1 MVRLFNKH
9 IKQVGLAPGTLL
21 YNGQSRHDQVHI
33 SVIEYAENQFLEKNN
48 ITVEECLQHFDSP
61 SMCWIQID
69 GGFDPKIISNI
80 GQRFKLHPLVLED
93 ILTRGQRP
101 KIDVYEDQVF
111 IILRLLRYIE
121 NSHELRDEQ
130 ISIVFGNHYLISF
143 SENSQDIF
151 EPIKKRLQQEGSRM
165 QKQKED
171 YLAYALIDLVVDYY
185 FTVLE
190 KVDIAL
196 DKLEE
201 DLVRSPLP
209 NALQRILQSKKEMII
224 LRKTIWPMREVI
236 NQFMRLEPPLVETST
251 QVYMHDVYDHT
262 IQTIDIIEGFRDIV
276 SGLMDIYL
284 SNINIRTNEI
294 MRVLTI
300 VSTIFVPMTFITS
313 LYGMNFD
320 YIPELH
326 YAWGYPI
333 VVLVMVMIALTMIWF
348 FHRRKWI

>member
-21 YNGQSRHDQVHI
+21 YNGQPHHDQIKI

-48 ITVEECLQHFDSP
+48 ITIEKCLKHFDSP
-61 SMCWIQID
+61 VMSWIQID
-69 GGFDPKIISNI
+69 GGFDPQVISHI

-101 KIDVYEDQVF
+101 KIDVYQDQVF
-111 IILRLLRYIE
+111 IVLRLLRYIE
-121 NSHELRDEQ
+121 NSHELKDEQ

-143 SENSQDIF
+143 SENSQEIF
-151 EPIKKRLQQEGSRM
+151 EPIKKRLKQQGSRI

-190 KVDIAL
+190 KVDVAL

-209 NALQRILQSKKEMII
+209 NALQRILQAKKEMII
-224 LRKTIWPMREVI
+224 LRKTIWPMRDVI

-251 QVYMHDVYDHT
+251 QIYMHDVYDHT

-276 SGLMDIYL
+276 AGLMDIYL

-300 VSTIFVPMTFITS
+300 VSTIFVPLTFIS
-313 LYGMNFD
+313 SIYGMNFEFM
-320 YIPELH
+320 PELH
-326 YAWGYPI
+326 YGWGYPI
-333 VVLVMVMIALTMIWF
+333 VVLVMIMIAVIMISYF
-348 FHRRKWI
+348 YRKKWI

>member
-80 GQRFKLHPLVLED
+80 GQRFKLHPLVLVD